1 LSNNRETKGLVI
13 TISGPHGTGKSTY
26 AKPLAR
32 ALNLRYVSA
41 GEVFRELAKERKMT
55 LEDFSRLAEQD
66 PSVDRMIDE
75 RTKRIAKEGGV
86 VIDAQLA
93 AWMAKDLATAKVLLV
108 APDETRFKRIAEREH
123 VAIAEARKETLAR
136 EEIQRR
142 RYKKYYGI
150 NAGDLS
156 IYDLRIDTTASIEQ
170 TRALVIEKVKA
181 FLQEKRL
188 GTANA

>member
-1 LSNNRETKGLVI
+1 MPGPVI
-13 TISGPHGTGKSTY
+13 TISGPHGSGKSTY
-26 AKPLAR
+26 ARALAD

-41 GEVFRELAKERKMT
+41 GEVFRELAKDRKMT

-66 PSVDRMIDE
+66 PSVDKMIDE
-75 RTKRIAKEGGV
+75 RTKRIAQEGGV

-93 AWMAKDLATAKVLLV
+93 GWMVKDLATAKVLLV

-123 VAIAEARKETLAR
+123 AAVSSARNETIAR

-150 NAGDLS
+150 DAGDLS
-156 IYDLRIDTTASIEQ
+156 IYDLRIDTTAPIEQ
-170 TRALVIEKVKA
+170 TKALVIERVKV
-181 FLQEKRL
+181 FLEAKPHR
-188 GTANA
+188 TA